1 MFIIDIEA
9 GGRTSK
15 IGVFGIETKEE
26 SKENREKFLELDN
39 YIYLLSNILY
49 NEKWKSVIIYKNGG
63 VSYVRITN
71 WNAYWK
77 IRICEF

>member
-49 NEKWKSVIIYKNGG
+49 NEK
-63 VSYVRITN
+63 
-71 WNAYWK
+71 
-77 IRICEF
+77 